1 MHRLRGFQ
9 EQTLRCILGT
19 VLNAL
24 TGRSM
29 QKNICLMVACSFV
42 AVFYCPPAQAQ
53 GMSHSAV
60 AVLKPTKDS
69 KVKGTVR
76 LNEIPP
82 NVHIV
87 ADVTG
92 LSPGKH
98 GFHIHEKGDCS
109 APDASSAGGH
119 FNPENKK
126 HGAPDASEHH
136 MGDLGNLEADASGH
150 AHYERT
156 VNFLEIAVDPNTI
169 DGKAIIVHAQEDD
182 LHSQPAGSSGPRLA
196 CGIIQKKN

>member
-1 MHRLRGFQ
+1 MH
-9 EQTLRCILGT
+9 
-19 VLNAL
+19 
-24 TGRSM
+24 
-29 QKNICLMVACSFV
+29 KNICVIAACLFV
-42 AVFYCPPAQAQ
+42 AAFQCPRGQAQ
-53 GMSHSAV
+53 GMSHNAV
-60 AVLKPTKDS
+60 AILKPTEGS
-69 KVKGTVR
+69 KVKGTVQ

-82 NVHIV
+82 EVRIV

-109 APDASSAGGH
+109 SPDASSAGGH
-119 FNPENKK
+119 FNPDNMK
-126 HGAPDASEHH
+126 HGGPDASEHH
-136 MGDLGNLEADASGH
+136 MGDLGNIEARANGR

-182 LHSQPAGSSGPRLA
+182 LHTQPTGNSGARLA
-196 CGIIQKKN
+196 CGIIRKKN

>member
-1 MHRLRGFQ
+1 
-9 EQTLRCILGT
+9 
-19 VLNAL
+19 
-24 TGRSM
+24 M
-29 QKNICLMVACSFV
+29 QKSILLMAACTFV
-42 AVFYCPPAQAQ
+42 GAFQCPRAQSQ
-53 GMSHSAV
+53 GMSHNAT
-60 AVLKPTKDS
+60 AILKPTKGS
-69 KVKGTVR
+69 KVRGTVR
-76 LNEIPP
+76 FNEIPP

-119 FNPENKK
+119 FNPEHKM
-126 HGAPDASEHH
+126 HGAPDGPEHH
-136 MGDLGNLEADASGH
+136 MGDLGNIEADASGH

-169 DGKAIIVHAQEDD
+169 DGKAVIIHALEDD
-182 LHSQPAGSSGPRLA
+182 LRSQPVGNAGARVA
-196 CGIIQKKN
+196 CGIIRKKN

>member
-1 MHRLRGFQ
+1 
-9 EQTLRCILGT
+9 
-19 VLNAL
+19 
-24 TGRSM
+24 M
-29 QKNICLMVACSFV
+29 QKGICVIAAYMFAGFL
-42 AVFYCPPAQAQ
+42 YPPAHAQ

-60 AVLKPTKDS
+60 AILKPTKGS
-69 KVKGTVR
+69 KAKGTVR
-76 LNEIPP
+76 FNEIPP
-82 NVHIV
+82 NVRIT

-92 LSPGKH
+92 LAPGKH

-126 HGAPDASEHH
+126 HGGPDAPEHH
-136 MGDLGNLEADASGH
+136 MGDLGNIEADASGR

-169 DGKAIIVHAQEDD
+169 DGKAVIIHAQEDD
-182 LHSQPAGSSGPRLA
+182 LHSQPVGNAGARLA
-196 CGIIQKKN
+196 CGIIRKRN

>member
-1 MHRLRGFQ
+1 MK
-9 EQTLRCILGT
+9 
-19 VLNAL
+19 
-24 TGRSM
+24 
-29 QKNICLMVACSFV
+29 KNILFAFCVFV
-42 AVFYCPPAQAQ
+42 AAAFQCSTARAQ

-60 AVLKPTKDS
+60 AVLKPTQGS
-69 KVKGTVR
+69 NVKGTVR

-82 NVHIV
+82 KVHIV

-119 FNPENKK
+119 FNPDNAK

-156 VNFLEIAVDPNTI
+156 VDFLELAVDPKTI
-169 DGKAIIVHAQEDD
+169 DGKAIIVHAGEDD
-182 LHSQPAGSSGPRLA
+182 LHSQPAGNSGARLA
-196 CGIIQKKN
+196 CGIIHKKN